1 MLSTELLEKKKHLD
15 KILNNTKDDFDLFNI
30 LRTECDRIDF
40 VDKEI
45 ILNFEKTK
53 FNIDK
58 KTKKVKKIITY
69 DNDLHKIKEFLF

>member
-15 KILNNTKDDFDLFNI
+15 KILNNTKNDFDLFNI

-53 FNIDK
+53 FNIDR
-58 KTKKVKKIITY
+58 KTNKNEHNIGREVWFYGTS
-69 DNDLHKIKEFLF
+69 NF

>member
-15 KILNNTKDDFDLFNI
+15 KILNNTKNDFDLFNI

-40 VDKEI
+40 VNKEI

>member
-1 MLSTELLEKKKHLD
+1 MLSIELLEKKKHLD
-15 KILNNTKDDFDLFNI
+15 KILNSAKDDFDLFNI

-69 DNDLHKIKEFLF
+69 DNDLHKIKEFSF

>member
-15 KILNNTKDDFDLFNI
+15 KILNSAKDDFDLFNI

>member
-1 MLSTELLEKKKHLD
+1 MLSTELFEKKKHLD
-15 KILNNTKDDFDLFNI
+15 KILNNTNNEFDLFNI

>member
-1 MLSTELLEKKKHLD
+1 MLSIELLEKKKPLD
-15 KILNNTKDDFDLFNI
+15 KILNSAKDDFDLFNI

>member
-1 MLSTELLEKKKHLD
+1 MLSIELLEKKKHSD
-15 KILNNTKDDFDLFNI
+15 KILNSTKNDFDLFNI

>member
-15 KILNNTKDDFDLFNI
+15 KILDNIKNDFDLFNI

>member
-1 MLSTELLEKKKHLD
+1 MLSIELLEKKKHLD

-69 DNDLHKIKEFLF
+69 DNNLHKIKEFLF

>member
-1 MLSTELLEKKKHLD
+1 MLSTELLEKKKYLD
-15 KILNNTKDDFDLFNI
+15 KILNNTNNDFDLFNI

>member
-15 KILNNTKDDFDLFNI
+15 KILNNTKNDFDLFNI

-69 DNDLHKIKEFLF
+69 DTDLHKIKEFSF

>member
-1 MLSTELLEKKKHLD
+1 MLSIELLEKKKHLD
-15 KILNNTKDDFDLFNI
+15 KILNSTKNDFDLFNI

>member
-15 KILNNTKDDFDLFNI
+15 KILNNTKNDFDLFNI
-30 LRTECDRIDF
+30 LRTECDRIYF

>member
-1 MLSTELLEKKKHLD
+1 MLSIELLEKKKHLD

>member
-15 KILNNTKDDFDLFNI
+15 EILNNTKNDFDLFNI

>member
-1 MLSTELLEKKKHLD
+1 MLSIELLEKKKHLD

-45 ILNFEKTK
+45 VLNFEKTK

>member
-1 MLSTELLEKKKHLD
+1 MLSIELLEKKKHLD
-15 KILNNTKDDFDLFNI
+15 KILNSTKNDFDLFNI

-69 DNDLHKIKEFLF
+69 DNNLHKIKEFLF

>member
-1 MLSTELLEKKKHLD
+1 MLSIELLEKKKHLD
-15 KILNNTKDDFDLFNI
+15 KILNNTKNDFDLFNI

-58 KTKKVKKIITY
+58 KTKKIKKIITY

>member
-1 MLSTELLEKKKHLD
+1 MLSIELLEKKKHLD
-15 KILNNTKDDFDLFNI
+15 KILNNTKNDFDLFNI

-69 DNDLHKIKEFLF
+69 DNNLHKIKEFLF

>member
-15 KILNNTKDDFDLFNI
+15 KILDNTKNDFDLFNI

-69 DNDLHKIKEFLF
+69 DNNLHKIKEFLF

>member
-1 MLSTELLEKKKHLD
+1 MLSIELLEKKKHLD
-15 KILNNTKDDFDLFNI
+15 KILNSAKDDYDLFNI

>member
-1 MLSTELLEKKKHLD
+1 MLSIELLEKKKHLNN
-15 KILNNTKDDFDLFNI
+15 ILNNTKNDFDLFNI

>member
-1 MLSTELLEKKKHLD
+1 MLSTELLEKKEHLD
-15 KILNNTKDDFDLFNI
+15 KILNNTKDDFELFNR
-30 LRTECDRIDF
+30 LRKECDRIDF

>member
-15 KILNNTKDDFDLFNI
+15 KILNNTNNDFDLFNI

>member
-1 MLSTELLEKKKHLD
+1 MLSTELLDKKKHLD
-15 KILNNTKDDFDLFNI
+15 KILNNTNNDFDLFNI

>member
-15 KILNNTKDDFDLFNI
+15 KILNNTKNDFDLFNI

-53 FNIDK
+53 
-58 KTKKVKKIITY
+58 KVKKIITY

>member
-1 MLSTELLEKKKHLD
+1 MLSIELLEKKKHLD
-15 KILNNTKDDFDLFNI
+15 KILNNTNNDFDLFNI

>member
-15 KILNNTKDDFDLFNI
+15 KILDNTKNDFDLFNI

>member
-1 MLSTELLEKKKHLD
+1 MLSTELLEKKEHLD
-15 KILNNTKDDFDLFNI
+15 KILNNTKNDFDLFNM

>member
-15 KILNNTKDDFDLFNI
+15 KILNNTKNDFDLFNI

-69 DNDLHKIKEFLF
+69 DNNLHKIKEFLF

>member
-1 MLSTELLEKKKHLD
+1 MLSIELLEKKKHLD
-15 KILNNTKDDFDLFNI
+15 KILNNTKNDFDLFNI

>member
-1 MLSTELLEKKKHLD
+1 MLSIELLEKKKHLD

-58 KTKKVKKIITY
+58 KTKKIKKIITY

>member
-15 KILNNTKDDFDLFNI
+15 KILNNTKNDFDLFNI

-53 FNIDK
+53 FNIEK
-58 KTKKVKKIITY
+58 KKKKVKKIITY

>member
-1 MLSTELLEKKKHLD
+1 MLSTELLEKEKHLD
-15 KILNNTKDDFDLFNI
+15 KILNNTNNDFDLFNI

>member
-1 MLSTELLEKKKHLD
+1 MLSIELLEKKKHLD
-15 KILNNTKDDFDLFNI
+15 KILNSAKDDFDLFNI

>member
-69 DNDLHKIKEFLF
+69 DNNLHKIKEFLF

>member
-1 MLSTELLEKKKHLD
+1 MLSIELLEKKKHLD
-15 KILNNTKDDFDLFNI
+15 RILNNTKDDFDLFNI

-69 DNDLHKIKEFLF
+69 DNNLHKIKEFLF

>member
-1 MLSTELLEKKKHLD
+1 MLSIELLEKKKHLD
-15 KILNNTKDDFDLFNI
+15 KILDNTKNDFDLFNI

-69 DNDLHKIKEFLF
+69 DNNLHKIKEFLF